1 MSETNQL
8 NTASWYIIRVK
19 PLLERQLLKHL
30 TKRGYDAFVP
40 VQQQLRQW
48 SDRRKKV
55 DVVLFTGY
63 VFVSAQD
70 KNHLDVLNT
79 CYQICSTAWCVMFGG
94 KPALL
99 KEHEAVLLQRLA
111 ALEEPVTV
119 LSQPLLPGDEVEL
132 ISGPLKGYT
141 GTVVELSGKQ
151 RITLRI
157 PGLQCAAQVEMRT
170 QGVKKL

>member
-1 MSETNQL
+1 MSEADQL
-8 NTASWYIIRVK
+8 NTASWYIIGVK
-19 PLLERQLLKHL
+19 PRLERHLLKYL
-30 TKRGYDAFVP
+30 LKEGYDAFVP

-63 VFVSAQD
+63 VFVSARGN
-70 KNHLDVLNT
+70 NHQAVLHT
-79 CYQICSTAWCVMFGG
+79 CYQVCSTAWCVMLDD

-99 KEHEAVLLQRLA
+99 KDSEANLLKKLA

-119 LSQPLLPGDEVEL
+119 LIQHLLPGDEVEL
-132 ISGPLKGYT
+132 ISGPLRGYT

-157 PGLQCAAQVEMRT
+157 PGLLCVAQVEMRA
-170 QGVKKL
+170 QEVKKL